1 VAEQDWE
8 GHGAIVER
16 DRAAEDRLLVFAD
29 MPSTTRARVLGCPV
43 DVLDMDGAV
52 ARLLELTSAP
62 APDHA
67 ALVVTLNPEI
77 LMRARREP
85 DFHSI
90 LESAELI
97 VPDGVGLV
105 RALRRRGHRKA
116 VRVGGIDLLAA
127 YLPRAV
133 ERGHTIALVG
143 ARDGVARAAAAVL
156 AARHPGLDVIA
167 DSGDPTADTATRVG
181 SHAPNLVAAAYGAER
196 QERFL
201 RDHLPTMHAS
211 AGIGVGGT
219 LDYIAGVARRA
230 PALVR
235 RAGFEWLW
243 RLVHEPRRWRRQ
255 AVLPVFWWLERR
267 EVRR

>member
-1 VAEQDWE
+1 
-8 GHGAIVER
+8 
-16 DRAAEDRLLVFAD
+16 VFAD
-29 MPSTTRARVLGCPV
+29 MSSTTRARVLGCPV
-43 DVLDMDGAV
+43 DVVDMDGAV
-52 ARLLELTSAP
+52 ARLVELTSAP
-62 APDHA
+62 APEPG

-85 DFHSI
+85 DLHAI
-90 LESAELI
+90 LESAALI

-105 RALRRRGHRKA
+105 RALRRRGHRNA

-133 ERGHTIALVG
+133 ERGHTVALVG
-143 ARDGVARAAAAVL
+143 ARDGVARVAAAVL
-156 AARHPGLDVIA
+156 AAQHPGLDVIA
-167 DSGDPTADTATRVG
+167 DGGDPTTNTARRVG
-181 SHAPNLVAAAYGAER
+181 DHAPNLVAVAYGAGR

-201 RDHLPTMHAS
+201 RDHLATMRAR

-230 PALVR
+230 PAPVR

-243 RLVHEPRRWRRQ
+243 RLALQPRRWRRQ